1 MEQVTAGLG
10 VHREERSETCPQ
22 HGEFTARKLSFGGKD
37 YGWTTCLKCEHE
49 KNEAEHKLEVQRHR
63 EAVIFRCMADADIPV
78 RFKTKTLENFEVL
91 DEDQRIGLASARSY
105 VTDFPA
111 NLKAGRGLVLCGT
124 TGRGKTHLGCGI
136 ARALAETGRH
146 VRYTT
151 ARDLIRALRDT
162 WRRDSLTTETELLSQ
177 LRDLDLL
184 VLDEVGVQFGS
195 DAERVQL
202 FDVINGR
209 YGAQR
214 PTLVISNLDLAGLR
228 ENLGERVVDRL
239 RENDGRALVFTG
251 KSWRAR

>member
-1 MEQVTAGLG
+1 MEQVTARLELQ
-10 VHREERSETCPQ
+10 REERSETCPQ

-37 YGWTTCLKCEHE
+37 YGWTTCPKCSDERLE
-49 KNEAEHKLEVQRHR
+49 SEAKLEAQRHR
-63 EAVIFRCMADADIPV
+63 EAVIAQRIEEADIPV
-78 RFKTKTLENFEVL
+78 RFKTKTLDNFEVL

-105 VTDFPA
+105 VSEFPA
-111 NLKAGRGLVLCGT
+111 NLETGRGLVLCGT

-162 WRRDSLTTETELLSQ
+162 WRRDSATTETELLTQ

-202 FDVINGR
+202 FDVFNGR

-228 ENLGERVVDRL
+228 ESLGERVLDRL
-239 RENDGRALVFTG
+239 RENDGRMLLFKG
-251 KSWRAR
+251 QSWRGK

>member
-1 MEQVTAGLG
+1 MEQVKASLELQ
-10 VHREERSETCPQ
+10 REERSETCPQ

-37 YGWTTCLKCEHE
+37 YGWTTCSKCADERQ
-49 KNEAEHKLEVQRHR
+49 EAEHKLELQRRR
-63 EAVIFRCMADADIPV
+63 EAVIVRCIADADIPV
-78 RFKTKTLENFEVL
+78 RFKTKTLENFEVS
-91 DEDQRIGLASARSY
+91 DDDQRIGLASARSY
-105 VTDFPA
+105 VSEFSA
-111 NLKAGRGLVLCGT
+111 NLEAGRGLVLCGT

-162 WRRDSLTTETELLSQ
+162 WRRDSATTETELLSQ

-214 PTLVISNLDLAGLR
+214 PTLVITNLDLAGLR

-239 RENDGRALVFTG
+239 RENDGRMLVFRG
-251 KSWRAR
+251 KSWRGK